1 MAEVVDSMLY
11 EHRFG
16 EGRDG
21 LFELLEEI
29 QEGFCD

>member
-11 EHRFG
+11 ELWFG

-21 LFELLEEI
+21 LFELLKEIEE
-29 QEGFCD
+29 